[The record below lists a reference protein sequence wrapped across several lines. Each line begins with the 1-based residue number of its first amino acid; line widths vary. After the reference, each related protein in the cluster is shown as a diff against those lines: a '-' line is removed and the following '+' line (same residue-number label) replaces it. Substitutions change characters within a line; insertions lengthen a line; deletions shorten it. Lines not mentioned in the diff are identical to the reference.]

1 MTCIKT
7 LHFSEP
13 DTSQI
18 NSAKEYYNCTLSN
31 CDCQNLILFQC
42 HKGTL
47 AEELLAHDNI
57 TIQIM
62 MNSLLYAVCFCAMIT
77 ISCVF
82 GSVVNLR
89 KVQEEQTSSSH
100 MTGAIARLAPLN
112 GKYYHI
118 QISTYSH

>member
-13 DTSQI
+13 NTSQI
-18 NSAKEYYNCTLSN
+18 NCAKESYNCTLSN
-31 CDCQNLILFQC
+31 CNCQNFILFQC
-42 HKGTL
+42 NKGTL
-47 AEELLAHDNI
+47 VEELLALDNI

-62 MNSLLYAVCFCAMIT
+62 TNSLLYAVCFCAMIT

-89 KVQEEQTSSSH
+89 KVQEEQAH

-118 QISTYSH
+118 QISTNSH